1 MDINRKSN
9 NFDLLRL
16 LFSLVVAIVHC
27 AELSKL
33 DLLSSVNK
41 YLSSGVAVDS
51 FFVISGFLIIMSYDS
66 SKSLSSYASKRL
78 RRIFP
83 GYIAVIIICAIF
95 LYATSSKSLFEYVNT
110 DLFKYIFFNAL
121 TLNFIHP
128 TLPGV
133 FEGNHIQ
140 AVNGAL
146 WTIKIEVM
154 FYIAV
159 PFIAFFIS
167 KSNKALV
174 LFVIYALSIAYSFA
188 LLFLHSNSGAEIY
201 IKLERQLPGQ
211 LAFFISGAAVYYF
224 YDFFHKRSL
233 LLLMS
238 SLLIIFF
245 HKYISGLYVLYPMSL
260 AIIVLY
266 FSCIFKYLGN
276 FGKFGDLSFGVY
288 IWHFPIIQIFVFYN
302 FFVNPVIGVALF
314 LVTIFLASYLSWHL
328 IEKRYLYKSSHY
340 IMLEQDSITKKSS

>member
-1 MDINRKSN
+1 MEINRKSN

-16 LFSLVVAIVHC
+16 LFSLIVAIVHC
-27 AELSKL
+27 AELSKV
-33 DLLSSVNK
+33 DFLSGVGR

-51 FFVISGFLIIMSYDS
+51 FFVISGFLIFMSYDS

-95 LYATSSKSLFEYVNT
+95 LYAISSKSFFEYANT
-110 DLFKYIFFNAL
+110 ELFKYISFNAL

-133 FEGNHIQ
+133 FEGNQIH

-154 FYIAV
+154 FYITV
-159 PFIAFFIS
+159 PFIAFLIS
-167 KSNKALV
+167 KLNKALV
-174 LFVIYALSIAYSFA
+174 LSIIYALSITYSFV
-188 LLFLHSNSGAEIY
+188 LLWLYSNSGAEIY

-224 YDFFHKRSL
+224 YDLFHKNNTQL
-233 LLLMS
+233 LTLS
-238 SLLIIFF
+238 FLIICF
-245 HKYISGLYVLYPMSL
+245 HKYIIDIHVFYPISL
-260 AIIVLY
+260 AVIVLY
-266 FSCIFKYLGN
+266 FANIFKYLGN

-288 IWHFPIIQIFVFYN
+288 IWHFPILQVFVFYN
-302 FFVNPVIGVALF
+302 LFVNPVIGVGLF
-314 LVTIFLASYLSWHL
+314 LTTIIFASFLSWHL

-340 IMLEQDSITKKSS
+340 IILEQDSITKKSS

>member
-1 MDINRKSN
+1 MVINRKSN
-9 NFDLLRL
+9 NFDFLRL
-16 LFSLVVAIVHC
+16 LFSLIVAVVHC
-27 AELSKL
+27 AELSKV
-33 DLLSSVNK
+33 DFLSGVGK

-51 FFVISGFLIIMSYDS
+51 FFVISGFLIFMSYDS

-95 LYATSSKSLFEYVNT
+95 LYAISSKSFFEYANIE
-110 DLFKYIFFNAL
+110 LFKYISFNAL

-133 FEGNHIQ
+133 FEGNQIQ

-154 FYIAV
+154 FYITV
-159 PFIAFFIS
+159 PFIAFLIS

-174 LFVIYALSIAYSFA
+174 LSIIYVLSITYSFV
-188 LLFLHSNSGAEIY
+188 LLWLYSNSGSEIY
-201 IKLERQLPGQ
+201 VKLERQLPGQ
-211 LAFFISGAAVYYF
+211 LAFFISGATVYYF
-224 YDFFHKRSL
+224 YDLFHKRNL
-233 LLLMS
+233 LLLTLS
-238 SLLIIFF
+238 FFIICF
-245 HKYISGLYVLYPMSL
+245 HKYIIDIHVFYPISL
-260 AIIVLY
+260 AVIVLY
-266 FSCIFKYLGN
+266 FANIFKYLGN

-288 IWHFPIIQIFVFYN
+288 IWHFPILQVFVAYN
-302 FFVNPVIGVALF
+302 LFVNPVIGVGLF
-314 LVTIFLASYLSWHL
+314 LITIIFSSYLSWHL

-340 IMLEQDSITKKSS
+340 IILEQESTDGVH